1 MLINPPDSGRN
12 GQRPAGVGWS
22 RGTKKEDKQMQ
33 TGTALAPR
41 RSLRNLNKEALEF
54 WPRFNRV
61 FEGLGVVSPFM
72 EENALVAWTPACDIF
87 ETEKAIVLNVEL
99 PGLKKEEVSVSI
111 ENNLLTIHGER
122 KFQEETKRENYY
134 RVERNYGEFFRSFTL
149 PNYIDPAKILAEF
162 KEGLLQVSLPKREEA
177 KPKQVEIKVQ

>member
-1 MLINPPDSGRN
+1 
-12 GQRPAGVGWS
+12 
-22 RGTKKEDKQMQ
+22 
-33 TGTALAPR
+33 
-41 RSLRNLNKEALEF
+41 
-54 WPRFNRV
+54 
-61 FEGLGVVSPFM
+61 M

-149 PNYIDPAKILAEF
+149 ANYIDPAKILAEF

>member
-1 MLINPPDSGRN
+1 
-12 GQRPAGVGWS
+12 
-22 RGTKKEDKQMQ
+22 MQ

-41 RSLRNLNKEALEF
+41 RSLRNLNKQTFEF
-54 WPRFNRV
+54 LPRFNRML
-61 FEGLGVVSPFM
+61 EELGIQPFT
-72 EENALVAWTPACDIF
+72 EENALVAWTPACDIY
-87 ETEKAIVLNVEL
+87 ETDKAIVLKVEL
-99 PGLKKEEVSVSI
+99 PGIKKEEVSVSI

-149 PNYIDPAKILAEF
+149 PNYIEPAKILAEF
-162 KEGLLQVSLPKREEA
+162 KEGLLILNLPKREEA

>member
-1 MLINPPDSGRN
+1 
-12 GQRPAGVGWS
+12 
-22 RGTKKEDKQMQ
+22 MQ

-41 RSLRNLNKEALEF
+41 RSFRNLMKDPLEF
-54 WPRFNRV
+54 WPRFNRML
-61 FEGLGVVSPFM
+61 EGLGT
-72 EENALVAWTPACDIF
+72 EENALVAWTPACDIY
-87 ETEKAIVLNVEL
+87 ETEKAIVLKVEL
-99 PGLKKEEVSVSI
+99 PGIKKEEVSVSI

-149 PNYIDPAKILAEF
+149 PNYIEPAKILAEF
-162 KEGLLQVSLPKREEA
+162 KEGLLVLNLPKREEA